1 MWSVP
6 LIAIAQIPE
15 AVLRV
20 SPGGVY
26 WVSYAD
32 DAPLDNLVWATLVRA
47 SEAMGRTV
55 WITATDPEPLLVA
68 GGPLLQQLAAAM
80 DLGNI
85 RTFMAGTPEG
95 ISRVQEELD
104 YFTGMDDQLILIEQA
119 DRFLFAPQSPGID
132 VALRQLCQWARQHR
146 CSVLL
151 LVPAGSGQPAVVPLL
166 SGVARLEMQSQS
178 PHWTVDYWFADA
190 AVVAHQ
196 AYRLGIRK
204 DGWLCKEEALSLVGV
219 GEQSGILD
227 EGRVVVSRAALT
239 GHTAPV
245 GWEVLE
251 SNDLFSARLS
261 GLVAATLL
269 LHFDSTMSLES
280 LAQTVFTLRQ
290 MFGARVK
297 IVVREVNAHL
307 RYNQELLLFQV
318 GANLVIPAEVNFN
331 RVRGLLDALMG
342 QVYAR
347 VLPADID
354 AFLGEVR
361 QPRTHGFQP
370 LPEFVAMVRQA
381 IGHGNQLSV
390 AHALV
395 RLLPPPGL
403 KPLEVLTRLE
413 TQRMGDLYTADDESI
428 YVFFYSCRE
437 EYVDMA
443 MDRLFR
449 IPVSELSEG
458 EVRFLSLETIAQA
471 IDALSRRQG
480 EHERATEKVSA
491 PVQITST
498 NRMSAAPQRPP
509 VPARRRPLPLR
520 AARKEPLP

>member
-1 MWSVP
+1 
-6 LIAIAQIPE
+6 
-15 AVLRV
+15 
-20 SPGGVY
+20 VY

-47 SEAMGRTV
+47 SEAMGRAV
-55 WITATDPEPLLVA
+55 WITAADPDPVFAA
-68 GGPLLQQLAAAM
+68 GGPLQQRLAAAV
-80 DLGNI
+80 DSGNI
-85 RTFMAGTPEG
+85 RTFTAGTPEG
-95 ISRVQEELD
+95 ISRVLEELD
-104 YFTGMDDQLILIEQA
+104 YFAGMDDQLILIEQA
-119 DRFLFAPQSPGID
+119 DRFLFASQSPGID
-132 VALRQLCQWARQHR
+132 AVLRQLCQWARQHR
-146 CSVLL
+146 CAVLL
-151 LVPAGSGQPAVVPLL
+151 QVPAGSVQPVAVPVL
-166 SGVARLEMQSQS
+166 SGVARLDVQSRS

-204 DGWLCKEEALSLVGV
+204 DGWLCMEEALSLVEA

-239 GHTAPV
+239 GHAAPA

-269 LHFDSTMSLES
+269 LHFDSTLSMES
-280 LAQTVFTLRQ
+280 LAHTVFTLRQ

-307 RYNQELLLFQV
+307 RYNQEHLLFQA
-318 GANLVIPAEVNFN
+318 GANLVIPAEVNFT
-331 RVRGLLDALMG
+331 RVLGLLDALMG
-342 QVYAR
+342 QVYVR
-347 VLPADID
+347 VLPADFD
-354 AFLGEVR
+354 VFLGQVR

-370 LPEFVAMVRQA
+370 LPEFVATVRQA
-381 IGHGNQLSV
+381 IGHGHHLSV

-403 KPLEVLTRLE
+403 KPLEVLASLE

-437 EYVDMA
+437 EHVDLA

-471 IDALSRRQG
+471 IDALSRRQV
-480 EHERATEKVSA
+480 ESERATEKVSE
-491 PVQITST
+491 PVQKTSA
-498 NRMSAAPQRPP
+498 NRMSPAPQRPP

-520 AARKEPLP
+520 AARKEALP